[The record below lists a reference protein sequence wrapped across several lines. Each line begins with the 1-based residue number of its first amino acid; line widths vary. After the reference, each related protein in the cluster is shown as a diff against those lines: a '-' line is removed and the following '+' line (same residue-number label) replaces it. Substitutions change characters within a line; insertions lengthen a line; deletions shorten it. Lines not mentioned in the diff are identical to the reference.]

1 MRPERALPRHTS
13 GHFSQSLIHI
23 GSYLTCIV
31 PPVGFEPT
39 TQGLKDPCSTVEL
52 KRRVMIFISS
62 RLFFEAPDGAFF
74 ARIQR
79 DLFQL
84 ACFVIKHDYDDVF
97 IILFIY

>member
-1 MRPERALPRHTS
+1 M
-13 GHFSQSLIHI
+13 
-23 GSYLTCIV
+23 

-74 ARIQR
+74 CFINKTARIQS